1 MKKSVIK
8 QVVVA
13 CFSSILVACATTN
26 DTPESAVDDGY
37 SRGSDCIFEGT
48 IRDYTV
54 LDESNLVVTAS
65 AKRKYHIE
73 LFRRAYGLRSSWHI
87 GFTSPTSRIC
97 PGFSEIIVDD
107 NFGPEAI
114 RISSIRALSPEE
126 YDDLLIRYG
135 KKEPELVENPA
146 NEDVENVSGA
156 EVEELD

>member
-1 MKKSVIK
+1 MSKTVIN
-8 QVVVA
+8 QLLILL
-13 CFSSILVACATTN
+13 FSSVLVACAATP
-26 DTPESAVDDGY
+26 DTPETAVDDGF
-37 SRGSDCIFEGT
+37 SSGSDCIFEGT

-65 AKRKYHIE
+65 ARRKYHIE
-73 LFRRAYGLRSSWHI
+73 LFRRAFGLRSSWHI

-114 RISSIRALSPEE
+114 RISRIRALSPEE
-126 YDDLLIRYG
+126 YEDLLIRYG

-146 NEDVENVSGA
+146 NKDVEDVSGA

>member
-8 QVVVA
+8 QLLIVFFS
-13 CFSSILVACATTN
+13 CFFVACAGTGQAPGEA
-26 DTPESAVDDGY
+26 DSRAS

-48 IRDYTV
+48 IRDYRV

-73 LFRRAYGLRSSWHI
+73 LSRRAFGLRSSWHI

-97 PGFSEIIVDD
+97 PGFSEVIVDD

-114 RISSIRALSPEE
+114 RILSIRALSPEE
-126 YDDLLIRYG
+126 HDDLLIRFG
-135 KKEPELVENPA
+135 KKKPEIVEAPA
-146 NEDVENVSGA
+146 GEEVDSA